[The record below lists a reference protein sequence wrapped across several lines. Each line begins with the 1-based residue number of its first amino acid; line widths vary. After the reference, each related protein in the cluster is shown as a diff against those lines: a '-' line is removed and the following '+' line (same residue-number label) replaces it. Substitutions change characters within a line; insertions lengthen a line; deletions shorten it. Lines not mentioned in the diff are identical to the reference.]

1 MHCRFVRLSLKKL
14 RRKRDRRVS
23 TSKVGRCSAA
33 SLEDGGISS
42 LSSSRFRR
50 SSSSSLGDE
59 DDDEEDEEGLSISEA
74 SQSLPEI
81 NPEPPTHI
89 VLLDIVQDPTR

>member
-23 TSKVGRCSAA
+23 TSKVGGGRCSAA
-33 SLEDGGISS
+33 SIWESD
-42 LSSSRFRR
+42 SSSRFWR

-59 DDDEEDEEGLSISEA
+59 DDDEEGLSISEA

-81 NPEPPTHI
+81 NPEPSTHI
-89 VLLDIVQDPTR
+89 VLLDFVQDPTR

>member
-23 TSKVGRCSAA
+23 TSKVGGGRCSAA
-33 SLEDGGISS
+33 SIWESD
-42 LSSSRFRR
+42 SSSRFWR

-59 DDDEEDEEGLSISEA
+59 DDDEEGLSISEA